1 MANQTNKEL
10 IVRII
15 SPHGIVYEHHAIAC
29 SVRAIDGGMTLLA
42 NHTPIMAALE
52 ISPVQVRRTHDDI
65 VDFIAISG
73 GVMQMSHNVCEIITS
88 FAIRAR
94 DIDEARVEL
103 DKQEAEA
110 EMRAAITNEDSQA
123 FKRAKIALERA
134 INMISISKNK

>member
-1 MANQTNKEL
+1 MLFRSN
-10 IVRII
+10 
-15 SPHGIVYEHHAIAC
+15 
-29 SVRAIDGGMTLLA
+29 
-42 NHTPIMAALE
+42 
-52 ISPVQVRRTHDDI
+52 
-65 VDFIAISG
+65 G